1 MKKTILHT
9 KVITNDQGS
18 AMVIALLT
26 LVVVTLIGLST
37 INNSTTEMQITTN
50 DLLYKRA
57 FATADG
63 GAEVAI
69 KLIEKNI
76 ACSEGFYGGIGGSLY
91 FTSGETGDRVIKVDS
106 ANDDAYLA
114 IEDSDFAIDGEN
126 KSSPSNSQ
134 RDIYFVESP
143 PLDDSDGV
151 PHTNIAVE
159 EVSKFIPGNSM
170 LMAEGY
176 SGIGKGG
183 ANRGVQIKFNVHSKH
198 EFKARN
204 SCAQI
209 IVEYRHIVG
218 QEEDECEFVSSGTV
232 E

>member
-91 FTSGETGDRVIKVDS
+91 FTSGETGDRVIKV
-106 ANDDAYLA
+106 
-114 IEDSDFAIDGEN
+114 
-126 KSSPSNSQ
+126 
-134 RDIYFVESP
+134 
-143 PLDDSDGV
+143 
-151 PHTNIAVE
+151 
-159 EVSKFIPGNSM
+159 
-170 LMAEGY
+170 
-176 SGIGKGG
+176 
-183 ANRGVQIKFNVHSKH
+183 
-198 EFKARN
+198 
-204 SCAQI
+204 
-209 IVEYRHIVG
+209 G
-218 QEEDECEFVSSGTV
+218 QCE
-232 E
+232 